1 MHSLSFPLFR
11 AFDDENCLCGEKLH
25 TSRGGNRES
34 FDRMRGKY
42 FCSFPHPLLLPPLPS
57 YRCLHPAS
65 WSTSLPPSP
74 RLLRFPSFAEF
85 AATTR
90 ADSGWKFGFSWH
102 LSSPSGRQ
110 TLRRRG
116 RPPCDHRTKQEVK
129 SCLDFSNKK
138 TFCCGGKKRNGKS
151 RNGINPLP
159 KKWRTFRDICFSA
172 PVWEPSDLQMAG
184 KGQIRKKM
192 LGPLKSRP
200 LKSVNRC
207 SGTTCRSKFVQ
218 YLAFL
223 TFRSLL
229 IKNVTEI
236 FFQGQTSLS
245 WLTHFWPFHDKNWK
259 EQTLGP
265 TLDTSEGWN

>member
-1 MHSLSFPLFR
+1 MKKGGSGKRKGLDWRLWTRSIILMTWLNVQKSIGMEYYVHIYLNALALHFSLFR

-25 TSRGGNRES
+25 TSRGLERES

-138 TFCCGGKKRNGKS
+138 TFCCCVWEK
-151 RNGINPLP
+151 
-159 KKWRTFRDICFSA
+159 KKWKITKWDKSPPEEMAHVPRHLLFCPRLGTFR
-172 PVWEPSDLQMAG
+172 PSDG
-184 KGQIRKKM
+184 WKGTN
-192 LGPLKSRP
+192 SEE
-200 LKSVNRC
+200 N
-207 SGTTCRSKFVQ
+207 
-218 YLAFL
+218 
-223 TFRSLL
+223 SLL
-229 IKNVTEI
+229 AEKSSFEI
-236 FFQGQTSLS
+236 GQPL
-245 WLTHFWPFHDKNWK
+245 LRDDVPF
-259 EQTLGP
+259 
-265 TLDTSEGWN
+265 